1 MASLS
6 VNVSCSVNCS
16 RSVSIVLMLVVVS
29 LSVLVLVVVFILLV
43 VSVLV
48 LVAVSVLVLPAA
60 RYHWVPLPAPPPPCL
75 IWFNWCQRLTYIS
88 NSYILTSSIVMNS
101 VTWLIVTLILS
112 NWWHQVHRVC
122 LLYNLP
128 SYGSHRRQQSIC
140 IYLFFNVNMY
150 LLTSFLRKMKKI
162 KFGQHSWTFGHLD
175 HHLHTSYFTQCL
187 RWHSHPI

>member
-48 LVAVSVLVLPAA
+48 LPAA

-75 IWFNWCQRLTYIS
+75 IWFKRCQRLTYIS
-88 NSYILTSSIVMNS
+88 NSYILTSSIVINS

-128 SYGSHRRQQSIC
+128 SYGSHRRQQSI
-140 IYLFFNVNMY
+140 YLY
-150 LLTSFLRKMKKI
+150 LSPF
-162 KFGQHSWTFGHLD
+162 
-175 HHLHTSYFTQCL
+175 QCQYVFADFISVFCYWE
-187 RWHSHPI
+187 RWKR

>member
-1 MASLS
+1 
-6 VNVSCSVNCS
+6 
-16 RSVSIVLMLVVVS
+16 MLGVVS
-29 LSVLVLVVVFILLV
+29 LSVLVLVVVFILL
-43 VSVLV
+43 
-48 LVAVSVLVLPAA
+48 AVSVLVLPAA

-75 IWFNWCQRLTYIS
+75 IWFNRCQRLTYIS

-140 IYLFFNVNMY
+140 IYLLFNVNMY
-150 LLTSFLRKMKKI
+150 LLTSFLYSATEKDEKDKI
-162 KFGQHSWTFGHLD
+162 WTTQLNIWTFGPPLAYFLLHSVSTLAFTSYKAE
-175 HHLHTSYFTQCL
+175 HIYHLHMDWGHHY
-187 RWHSHPI
+187 I